1 MNRLCQKETKLGQS
15 LLSEAQTSQRA
26 YNGHR
31 MEEENVYTGILTPV
45 LWHPKS
51 LHHPGDQERTSLL
64 PTTCDCYVLLL
75 RLRICIYL
83 SSYSTNSERH
93 IVIFTNIKAENIH
106 TDSQLCSAQAWSYRH
121 LHKSPYLLWSI
132 MCCRTSAQLLE
143 DRKGNCD
150 TQSKSHTSY
159 TAIHKGL
166 MIFLVEISI
175 FKYMDWVQCSRAIQH
190 RIYPLGCCC
199 RLDS

>member
-51 LHHPGDQERTSLL
+51 PHHPGDQERTSLL

-150 TQSKSHTSY
+150 TQSKSHISH

-166 MIFLVEISI
+166 MIFLVEISN
-175 FKYMDWVQCSRAIQH
+175 IQIH
-190 RIYPLGCCC
+190 GLGTVF
-199 RLDS
+199 